1 MTLIESYRAL
11 DAACGQ
17 RVNILI
23 EPTIRRYSFEAG
35 PTVSYRVH
43 LWQDRGTSLA
53 FRFCEES
60 HDLEALTYR
69 AIEAHDTWSAGS
81 IAQLSHELAEVTAA

>member
-1 MTLIESYRAL
+1 MTLLESYRTL

-23 EPTIRRYSFEAG
+23 EPTVRRYSFEAG

-53 FRFCEES
+53 VRFCEES
-60 HDLEALTYR
+60 HDLETLTHR
-69 AIEAHDTWSAGS
+69 AIEAHDTWSAGAL
-81 IAQLSHELAEVTAA
+81 AQLSSELTEVAA

>member
-1 MTLIESYRAL
+1 MTLLESYRTL

-23 EPTIRRYSFEAG
+23 EPTVRRYSFEAG

-60 HDLEALTYR
+60 DDLETLTHR
-69 AIEAHDTWSAGS
+69 AIEAHDNWSACAL
-81 IAQLSHELAEVTAA
+81 AQLSSELTEVAA

>member
-1 MTLIESYRAL
+1 MTLLESYRL
-11 DAACGQ
+11 LESACGQ

-23 EPTIRRYSFEAG
+23 EPTVRRYSFESG
-35 PTVSYRVH
+35 PTVSYRIH

-53 FRFCEES
+53 FRFCQES
-60 HDLEALTYR
+60 ADLESLTYR

-81 IAQLSHELAEVTAA
+81 LAQLSQEMCEVSAA